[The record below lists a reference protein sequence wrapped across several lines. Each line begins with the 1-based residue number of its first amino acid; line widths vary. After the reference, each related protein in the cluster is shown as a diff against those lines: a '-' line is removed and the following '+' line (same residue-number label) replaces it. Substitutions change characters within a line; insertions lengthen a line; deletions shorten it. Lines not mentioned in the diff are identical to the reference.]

1 MFLPNDTPSILI
13 IPFVLIETLGFLI
26 RPISLG
32 VRLVANL
39 AAGHLLL
46 ALGSGFV
53 YFLFS
58 NESFLLQISSI
69 LPFFILII
77 FTYLEFAV
85 SFIQAYVFSLLSI
98 SYINDSLHLH

>member
-1 MFLPNDTPSILI
+1 MFLPYNTPNLLI
-13 IPFVLIETLGFLI
+13 VPFVLIETLGFLI

-46 ALGSGFV
+46 ALGSNFI

-58 NESFLLQISSI
+58 CNIIFFNFLAL
-69 LPFFILII
+69 LPLSLLII
-77 FTYLEFAV
+77 FCYLEFAV
-85 SFIQAYVFSLLSI
+85 AFIQAYVFSLLSI
-98 SYINDSLHLH
+98 SYINDSINLH